1 MTSESAS
8 FSLSVDRP
16 DDGPIVVSVR
26 GALVLPANA
35 RLLADCLTAI
45 GTADRPA
52 IVDLTDVTDI
62 GSVAVDII
70 VNAARRLSGRG
81 LRLTVVPSVTADEY
95 MQALAEHVH
104 VECPDHS
111 SALFVRSKMRTAD
124 ALHGTYL

>member
-26 GALVLPANA
+26 GALVPPTNA
-35 RLLADCLTAI
+35 RFLADCLTAI
-45 GTADRPA
+45 GAADRPA

-62 GSVAVDII
+62 GSDAVDVI
-70 VNAARRLSGRG
+70 VAAARRVSCRG
-81 LRLTVVPSVTADEY
+81 FRLTVVPSVTADEY
-95 MQALAEHVH
+95 MRALAEHVH
-104 VECPDHS
+104 IECPGHS
-111 SALFVRSKMRTAD
+111 SAMAARTNPRTVD